1 MMSLTL
7 QKGCVHTTWFKVG
20 TKDSQGISDLKGLA
34 RKDIQINIIKFFN
47 KVRCNIGSFNKLYKG
62 VALLG
67 ASSEHDDTGRSVANH
82 INPLNELL
90 CKGRYS
96 RLGPQGHW
104 IAFASVHD

>member
-7 QKGCVHTTWFKVG
+7 QKSGVHTARFKVG
-20 TKDSQGISDLKGLA
+20 TKDGHGISDLKGLA

-47 KVRCNIGSFNKLYKG
+47 KVRCNIGSFNKLHEG

-67 ASSEHDDTGRSVANH
+67 TGSEHDDTGRSVANH
-82 INPLNELL
+82 INLLNEFF

-96 RLGPQGHW
+96 RLGP
-104 IAFASVHD
+104 